1 MLDSE
6 KHSLKSI
13 ALVVTTQMESIIKT
27 SEETKT
33 WRNEIINKRKHEE
46 IKKP

>member
-33 WRNEIINKRKHEE
+33 
-46 IKKP
+46 